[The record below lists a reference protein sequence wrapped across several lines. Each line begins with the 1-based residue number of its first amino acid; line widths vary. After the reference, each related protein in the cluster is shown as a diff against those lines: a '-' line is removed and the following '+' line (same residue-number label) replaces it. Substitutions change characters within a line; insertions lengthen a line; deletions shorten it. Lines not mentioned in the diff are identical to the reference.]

1 VTVVSPPP
9 REPLSAS
16 PSPALRARF
25 LVHRARETATA
36 REALDR
42 GDLAWLATLGHNL
55 HGSGR
60 SFGFPPLSVL
70 GAQIE
75 AAATAGDATRLT
87 ELLVLLASAVADA
100 IGVDP
105 PQAKSPRGSGA
116 SGHESRTVNRKGVR
130 GK

>member
-1 VTVVSPPP
+1 MTVVSPPP
-9 REPLSAS
+9 REPLGAS

-25 LVHRARETATA
+25 LVHRVRETTTA

-42 GDLAWLATLGHNL
+42 GDFAWLATLGHNL

-75 AAATAGDATRLT
+75 TAAVAGDAVRLT
-87 ELLVLLASAVADA
+87 ELLVQLASAVADA
-100 IGVDP
+100 VGADMP
-105 PQAKSPRGSGA
+105 RAKSLRPGT
-116 SGHESRTVNRKGVR
+116 SGHGSSKVIG

>member
-1 VTVVSPPP
+1 
-9 REPLSAS
+9 
-16 PSPALRARF
+16 
-25 LVHRARETATA
+25 VHRARETVTA
-36 REALDR
+36 REALGR
-42 GDLAWLATLGHNL
+42 GDLAWLGTLGHNL

-75 AAATAGDATRLT
+75 AAAMAGDTSRLT

-100 IGVDP
+100 IGVETP
-105 PQAKSPRGSGA
+105 RAKSVRGSGA
-116 SGHESRTVNRKGVR
+116 SGHGSRKEVR